1 MESVVSNAS
10 TAGANATPDLHQGSP
25 ERFGYKWNRYSR
37 MLPAHQEQFRRW
49 TVPLRPEDWRG
60 AAFLDVGCG
69 MGRNSFWPLRDGAA
83 RGVAID
89 VDERSLACARR
100 NLQGLETVKVREISA
115 YEIPYE
121 DEFDISFSLGVIHH
135 LESPEVALA
144 NMVKAT
150 KPGGKVLIWV
160 YGRENNEWIIRFVDP
175 LRKALLSRLPIRLLD
190 HLSLGPTALLWLAL
204 RAGLGRTDYMR
215 LIRRFGFWHLHEI
228 VFDQLLP
235 RTACYWT
242 RDEVERLMR
251 GAGLDE
257 VELHWVNQI
266 SWTAIGRKPRAAI

>member
-1 MESVVSNAS
+1 VQTTSL
-10 TAGANATPDLHQGSP
+10 AGPAPSLHQGSP
-25 ERFGYKWNRYSR
+25 ERFGYKWDLHNQMR
-37 MLPAHQEQFRRW
+37 PAHEEQFRRW
-49 TVPLRPEDWRG
+49 TAPLRAEDWRG
-60 AAFLDVGCG
+60 LTFLDVGCG

-89 VDERSLACARR
+89 VDQRSLACARR
-100 NLQGLETVKVREISA
+100 NLQNVDVQVREISA

-121 DEFDISFSLGVIHH
+121 NAFDVSFSLGVIHH
-135 LESPEVALA
+135 LEQPGLALA

-160 YGRENNEWIIRFVDP
+160 YGRENNEWIVRFVDP
-175 LRKALLSRLPIRLLD
+175 LRRKLLSRLPIQMLD
-190 HLSLGPTALLWLAL
+190 HLSLYPTALLWLAVRL
-204 RAGLGRTDYMR
+204 GFGRTEYMR
-215 LIRRFGFWHLHEI
+215 LIRRFSFQHLHEI

-242 RDEVERLMR
+242 RDEVAQLMH
-251 GAGLDE
+251 GAGLEE

-266 SWTAIGRKPRAAI
+266 SWTAIGRKPRPSI